1 MKPTFASRYL
11 TRSPSAKSTRLEP
24 STSIRPAVGRSIPPM
39 RLRSVV
45 FPHPEGPWTATSSP
59 SATCMS
65 RPRSAITSDFP
76 VRYTL
81 IRSLVRMFGT
91 LPTSKLEDPRDVH
104 ARDTNRD
111 GKGCQEHGRGCEDEE
126 EQRLQREHEQNRNQG
141 LPCRPRARRNEG
153 CRQER
158 REAADSGADDEADQH
173 DRGRFADQQARRL
186 PPASTPGPDCGQL
199 HIPLERC
206 GVQDDSEASGQ
217 DDDHECHLQFD
228 ETKERTEHGI
238 RAELLNLLRSDLD
251 VGCSKGHDVRL
262 RGTPIG
268 VGTEGNEEPVSAI
281 DPVRLP
287 REERS
292 HRVQASVDGLGH
304 AEPVVGRPRQAADG
318 PSDRRVY
325 DDHPRVIRPVVPAC
339 FETETVPDG
348 QESVLEVL
356 LRDEDLAGRRED
368 LSSRVRPSTGTEVP
382 WLGIRNGEERRRVER
397 VDARTAVWDRSGNG
411 LYPGYRSHVGK
422 CAEVR
427 GERYIGRRRIQRNI
441 RTHGCANLA
450 FLIGEL
456 RRERDEDEHPERD
469 SEGDDDGDI
478 RGSSRVPPQVPADDV
493 VQVLRERLADAGGPF
508 VDSTRGTGQQPG
520 RPDDEED
527 RREGEDDEKER
538 TNEKREKV
546 LRIRT
551 RIEDHP
557 VRDDGQRD
565 EKDVNPRP
573 ILNPSL
579 TWRVVPEGL
588 HNWDARRSPR
598 RTDARDRHENHGQ
611 DRHDDDRRRGEDDD
625 LVSRSGR
632 SAERTHEGE
641 QETTQAHSCKEAH
654 DRRNRSTE
662 CRFDEQKPN
671 KLAGCR
677 AAGLQDCQ
685 LAPPL
690 SVAQVHSNRPEVDAE
705 QQHRS
710 GEREVDDPLNRD
722 GRGEVANRIPDV
734 VDGHLT
740 LERREDLVDLAVET
754 RKVSLGRREVVR
766 IEKPIPIDSDFS
778 RNGIPAV
785 RDHAQLLFIPV
796 DIPDLDESCRGRI
809 ERALAGI
816 RIPEEATDR
825 DIEAR
830 ECLVSGDV
838 VRTVHESGGAV
849 QGDVHLLGEVL
860 AQRDRASWK

>member
-1 MKPTFASRYL
+1 MWETRASCVTTTIVFLNSWLRRRNRSRTSCPVFVSSSPVGSSARRSGGSFARATPMATRCCSPPLNSSGRWLARCVMPTSSSSSFRRFARIEGPFPASRNGSSTFSSAVSVGTRLKNWKMKPTFASRYL

-39 RLRSVV
+39 RLSNVV

-91 LPTSKLEDPRDVH
+91 SPTSQLEDPRDVH

-126 EQRLQREHEQNRNQG
+126 EQRLQREYEQNRNQG

-153 CRQER
+153 GRQER

-186 PPASTPGPDCGQL
+186 PPACTPGPDCGKFD
-199 HIPLERC
+199 IPLERC

-238 RAELLNLLRSDLD
+238 RAELLDLLRSDLD
-251 VGCSKGHDVRL
+251 VGGSKGHDVRL

-268 VGTEGNEEPVSAI
+268 VGTKGDEEPVCAI
-281 DPVRLP
+281 AAVRLP
-287 REERS
+287 LEQRA
-292 HRVQASVDGLGH
+292 HRVQTSVDGLGH
-304 AEPVVGRPRQAADG
+304 AEPVVDRPRQAADG

-348 QESVLEVL
+348 QESVLQVL

-368 LSSRVRPSTGTEVP
+368 LSCRLRSSTSTEVP

-397 VDARTAVWDRSGNG
+397 VDARTAVRDRTGNG

-427 GERYIGRRRIQRNI
+427 GERCIGRRRIQRNI

-469 SEGDDDGDI
+469 SEGDNDGDI

-508 VDSTRGTGQQPG
+508 VDSTRSTGQQPG

-527 RREGEDDEKER
+527 RREREDDEKER
-538 TNEKREKV
+538 TN
-546 LRIRT
+546 
-551 RIEDHP
+551 
-557 VRDDGQRD
+557 
-565 EKDVNPRP
+565 
-573 ILNPSL
+573 
-579 TWRVVPEGL
+579 
-588 HNWDARRSPR
+588 
-598 RTDARDRHENHGQ
+598 
-611 DRHDDDRRRGEDDD
+611 
-625 LVSRSGR
+625 
-632 SAERTHEGE
+632 
-641 QETTQAHSCKEAH
+641 
-654 DRRNRSTE
+654 
-662 CRFDEQKPN
+662 
-671 KLAGCR
+671 
-677 AAGLQDCQ
+677 
-685 LAPPL
+685 
-690 SVAQVHSNRPEVDAE
+690 
-705 QQHRS
+705 
-710 GEREVDDPLNRD
+710 
-722 GRGEVANRIPDV
+722 
-734 VDGHLT
+734 
-740 LERREDLVDLAVET
+740 
-754 RKVSLGRREVVR
+754 
-766 IEKPIPIDSDFS
+766 
-778 RNGIPAV
+778 
-785 RDHAQLLFIPV
+785 
-796 DIPDLDESCRGRI
+796 
-809 ERALAGI
+809 
-816 RIPEEATDR
+816 
-825 DIEAR
+825 
-830 ECLVSGDV
+830 
-838 VRTVHESGGAV
+838 
-849 QGDVHLLGEVL
+849 
-860 AQRDRASWK
+860 